1 MSEPTLLRLSRVI
14 RVDLVDKG
22 ASYDPLTGEGAHVL
36 IHKRAPVVVQKKIEQ
51 RGDQWCVLDA
61 DGEKVLG
68 CHDSEAKAKAQL
80 AAVES
85 NKDKPA
91 EKRWSRWLGI
101 AKALGIL
108 KDEYGAA
115 PAKTFEQAF
124 LARTMYEVTNCL
136 GDAFGALYESIEGA
150 IRSDQVADKAGAIRA
165 AVESFNATVQAK
177 VEEWLDGPVVSA
189 AAGGDGEGGEYDEYG
204 VEKIGRKI
212 AGARLTRMKA
222 AYDALG
228 TVIREAD
235 GEGQSM
241 TDTKKVDLS
250 TLPEL
255 VRKHVEGLQAEVA
268 TLTEKCAGLEKKIV
282 APPDPW
288 AGVEPSVRKRMEAQD
303 AEITNLREANA
314 QTVYVGK
321 AAAFK
326 GLPVKADDDWS
337 VLRAIDAIPDEKARK
352 RVWELLR
359 AGDAAMTTGV
369 LKQVGSDAPAS
380 IAGGDA
386 WAKIEAGAKD
396 LVAKSAGKV
405 SDADGVTKFMETPDG
420 KRLYAE
426 YLGQNP
432 AQTGGR

>member
-1 MSEPTLLRLSRVI
+1 
-14 RVDLVDKG
+14 
-22 ASYDPLTGEGAHVL
+22 
-36 IHKRAPVVVQKKIEQ
+36 
-51 RGDQWCVLDA
+51 
-61 DGEKVLG
+61 
-68 CHDSEAKAKAQL
+68 
-80 AAVES
+80 
-85 NKDKPA
+85 
-91 EKRWSRWLGI
+91 
-101 AKALGIL
+101 
-108 KDEYGAA
+108 
-115 PAKTFEQAF
+115 
-124 LARTMYEVTNCL
+124 
-136 GDAFGALYESIEGA
+136 
-150 IRSDQVADKAGAIRA
+150 
-165 AVESFNATVQAK
+165 
-177 VEEWLDGPVVSA
+177 
-189 AAGGDGEGGEYDEYG
+189 
-204 VEKIGRKI
+204 
-212 AGARLTRMKA
+212 
-222 AYDALG
+222 
-228 TVIREAD
+228 
-235 GEGQSM
+235 
-241 TDTKKVDLS
+241 
-250 TLPEL
+250 
-255 VRKHVEGLQAEVA
+255 
-268 TLTEKCAGLEKKIV
+268 
-282 APPDPW
+282 
-288 AGVEPSVRKRMEAQD
+288 MEAQD